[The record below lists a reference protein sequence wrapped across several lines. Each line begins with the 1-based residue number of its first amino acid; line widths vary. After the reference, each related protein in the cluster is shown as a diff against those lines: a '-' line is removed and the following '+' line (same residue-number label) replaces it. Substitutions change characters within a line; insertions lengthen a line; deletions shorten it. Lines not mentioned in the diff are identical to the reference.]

1 MSNINARGGKSAKF
15 NYLLLSP
22 LPDMGSLRHKD
33 GRRNEREKPT
43 RNVLGGYSKDKWS
56 QQNPP
61 TAYKSAVESDI
72 TRSGFSF
79 NLSQVR
85 KSTAT
90 QRVHKT
96 DVKLPGK
103 GAGKPQLTSC
113 SELKLCCKKK

>member
-22 LPDMGSLRHKD
+22 LLGTGSLRHKD

-43 RNVLGGYSKDKWS
+43 RNVLGGGGGYSKDKWS

-72 TRSGFSF
+72 TPSGFSF

-85 KSTAT
+85 K
-90 QRVHKT
+90 
-96 DVKLPGK
+96 
-103 GAGKPQLTSC
+103 
-113 SELKLCCKKK
+113 